1 MRHLAFVFLFL
12 SLGAHAWESAVKFS
26 PGLEMSLDV
35 SCEPEETFCR
45 NLCGNSL
52 RCEVPAGICKNCI
65 GASTFV
71 SHFYREIGR
80 LFQSTGRSIPEAA
93 AAELLSVPGRFVFLQ
108 AQSPFN
114 IYTGVG
120 DLSVERHFESLC
132 QDQFFSRPV
141 VLARLDRRS
150 RIEAVTHVICH
161 GDFGGEVYEMSH
173 AGQ

>member
-1 MRHLAFVFLFL
+1 MRYLAFVFLFL
-12 SLGAHAWESAVKFS
+12 SLGAHAWESTVKLS

-45 NLCGNSL
+45 NLCGSSL
-52 RCEVPAGICKNCI
+52 RCEVPAGVCKNCI

-71 SHFYREIGR
+71 SHFYREVGR
-80 LFQSTGRSIPEAA
+80 LFQSTGRVLYE
-93 AAELLSVPGRFVFLQ
+93 EDGVKLLSSSQRFVFLQ

-114 IYTGVG
+114 IYSGAG

-161 GDFGGEVYEMSH
+161 GDFGGEIFEMSH